1 MPAAGQRYPGHER
14 AWAEALDHAGEQA
27 GFTPVERQSMDSAR
41 RVELLRSTLFFR
53 NAEEQLLDNLARACD
68 EVFLDAG
75 EVLFECGD
83 PGDAL
88 YVVDDGVLEIFI
100 GETLLDESRRGECL
114 GEMALVTDETRS
126 ASIRAREPS
135 RLLRLSRAVFVETL
149 ERNPGIA
156 WGIIQELAAKVKS
169 SIRVRVDQHQFA
181 LRLEEAFARSVSHSV
196 LEQILGTRN
205 AGELLQG
212 KTQVV
217 TSLFANV
224 RAFKSLSERVEPE
237 ELIQTLNEYLTGMV
251 EVILDNGGTLDR
263 FMGDGILAH
272 FGVPLTGEKDALRAV
287 RCATQMRERVK
298 ELNEFGTWLPQ
309 HPLKVGVGLAT
320 GTVVA
325 GYIGSGSRMDYTAIG
340 DVVNVASGVE
350 GLTKIYRCGILMC
363 DMTARAIGSDLLLRE
378 VDRVLIRGRGR
389 PTHAFD
395 FLGRPEDAT
404 PEAIRLMSDYRSAF
418 ALYAAG
424 RFQEAAVQ
432 FSRLAEMFP
441 DDGPSHALADRCRR
455 YEVSPPPDWDCV
467 FRPEGLFHL

>member
-1 MPAAGQRYPGHER
+1 
-14 AWAEALDHAGEQA
+14 
-27 GFTPVERQSMDSAR
+27 MDISR

-53 NAEEQLLDNLARACD
+53 NADEALLEDLARAC
-68 EVFLDAG
+68 EQVNLDSG

-88 YVVDDGVLEIFI
+88 YIVDDGVLEIFI

-114 GEMALVTDETRS
+114 GEMALLTDEARS

-135 RLLRLSRAVFVETL
+135 RLLRLSRGVFVQTL
-149 ERNPGIA
+149 ERNPGLA

-181 LRLEEAFARSVSHSV
+181 VRLEEAFARSVSHSV
-196 LEQILGTRN
+196 LEQILGSRN
-205 AGELLQG
+205 ADELLQG

-217 TSLFANV
+217 TALFANV
-224 RAFKSLSERVEPE
+224 RAFKSLSERMEPE
-237 ELIQTLNEYLTGMV
+237 ELVQTLNEYLTGMV

-272 FGVPLTGEKDALRAV
+272 FGVPLPGDKDALRAV

-298 ELNEFGTWLPQ
+298 ELNEYGTWLPQ

-325 GYIGSGSRMDYTAIG
+325 GYIGSGSRMHYTAIG

-350 GLTKIYRCGILMC
+350 ALTKVYRCGILMC

-378 VDRVLIRGRGR
+378 VDRVMIRGRGR
-389 PTHAFD
+389 PTHAYD

-404 PEAIRLMSDYRSAF
+404 PEAIRLLSDYRAAF

-424 RFQEAAVQ
+424 RFREAAQ
-432 FSRLAEMFP
+432 AFARLVEMFP
-441 DDGPSHALADRCRR
+441 DDGPSQALAERCRQ
-455 YEVSPPPDWDCV
+455 YQESPPTNWDCV
-467 FRPEGLFHL
+467 YRPEGQYHL